1 MAETD
6 ESAVPQR
13 AVIVG
18 AIPDQPTRVLKKPR
32 YAKLFSAPLI
42 VAHVDV
48 TRFVYEDPDGYMHT
62 APIDIDLAIGE
73 AQLSAVTSAAA
84 SVLDGSGVDW
94 SVTQLVGD
102 PALAIKH
109 LAEKAQARLI
119 VVGTRRRGFGESVRE
134 FFTGSVAAR
143 LAHRQSRPILVVP
156 WKTRWTTTRTSGP
169 RPNRRSARPRL
180 SPRAATNSPSRHPLT
195 RRNVAARRNDGGS
208 AGTGGGGGS
217 AERAREGGEGLIQRA
232 RQVVD
237 GVGRELSAVRQM
249 GAQIRPHGAAELGDD
264 RLGPPHLLAR
274 RRPRLVHPDADAE
287 ARASSR
293 SRSALSRSDCAE
305 AARSARRL
313 FIASRTLP
321 RTSSAIR
328 RTLSASP
335 PRSPRARGRERP
347 PRRVPPR

>member
-6 ESAVPQR
+6 ESPVPQR

-18 AIPDQPTRVLKKPR
+18 VIPDQPARVLKEAAR

-48 TRFVYEDPDGYMHT
+48 TRFVTYEDPDGYMHT

-84 SVLDGSGVDW
+84 SVLDASGVDW

-109 LAEKAQARLI
+109 LSEKAQARLI

-156 WKTRWTTTRTSGP
+156 LEDPVDDDEDLWP
-169 RPNRRSARPRL
+169 
-180 SPRAATNSPSRHPLT
+180 PS
-195 RRNVAARRNDGGS
+195 
-208 AGTGGGGGS
+208 
-217 AERAREGGEGLIQRA
+217 
-232 RQVVD
+232 
-237 GVGRELSAVRQM
+237 
-249 GAQIRPHGAAELGDD
+249 
-264 RLGPPHLLAR
+264 
-274 RRPRLVHPDADAE
+274 
-287 ARASSR
+287 
-293 SRSALSRSDCAE
+293 
-305 AARSARRL
+305 
-313 FIASRTLP
+313 
-321 RTSSAIR
+321 
-328 RTLSASP
+328 
-335 PRSPRARGRERP
+335 
-347 PRRVPPR
+347 